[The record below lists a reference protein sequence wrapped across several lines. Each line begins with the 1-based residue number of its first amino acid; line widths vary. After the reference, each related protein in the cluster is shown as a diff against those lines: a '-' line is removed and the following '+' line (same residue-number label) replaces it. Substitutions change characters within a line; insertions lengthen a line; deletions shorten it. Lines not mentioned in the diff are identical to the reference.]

1 MIRTGLVSITFRSLT
16 PARVAALAAEAG
28 LEAIEWGGDIHV
40 PHGDVAAA
48 REVARLTREAGL
60 AVAAYGSYYRLAA
73 GAEQAFDFDDVL
85 STALALGAPS
95 IRVWAGDRGSDGAD
109 EAWRARATADARRI
123 AEAAARE
130 GVLVCLEYH
139 ARTLTDTCD
148 SAIRLLREADHP
160 NLRTLWQPEVGG
172 SPERL
177 LEELRRLAPWLE
189 YVHAYH
195 WEGRER
201 HPFAEGEDV
210 WRRYLN
216 ELSAL
221 PGDRFALLEFVAED
235 DPARLAEDAAALKR
249 FASGAAG
256 GHEAN
261 DSALQ

>member
-1 MIRTGLVSITFRSLT
+1 MIRTGLVSITFRSLS

-48 REVARLTREAGL
+48 REAARWTREAGL
-60 AVAAYGSYYRLAA
+60 AVASYGSYYRLAA
-73 GAEQAFDFDDVL
+73 GAEQSFDFDDVL

-95 IRVWAGDRGSDGAD
+95 IRVWAGDRGSEGAD
-109 EAWRARATADARRI
+109 DAWRGRATADARRI

-160 NLRTLWQPEVGG
+160 NLRTLWQPAVGG
-172 SPERL
+172 SPDRL

-201 HPFAEGEDV
+201 RPFAEGAEE
-210 WRRYLN
+210 WRFYLEALN
-216 ELSAL
+216 AL
-221 PGDRFALLEFVAED
+221 PGDRFALLEFVRD
-235 DPARLAEDAAALKR
+235 DAPPQLADDAKALRRLAADV
-249 FASGAAG
+249 SGQAG
-256 GHEAN
+256 Y
-261 DSALQ
+261 SL